1 MVTCPNLKHLDLRK
15 VTPDMR
21 DIGGLKGTDG
31 KLKAIDDS
39 NQKSDNGN
47 MSTDISPD
55 KQNAANM
62 LSQ

>member
-31 KLKAIDDS
+31 KLKAMIVT
-39 NQKSDNGN
+39 KRVT
-47 MSTDISPD
+47 MAI
-55 KQNAANM
+55 
-62 LSQ
+62 